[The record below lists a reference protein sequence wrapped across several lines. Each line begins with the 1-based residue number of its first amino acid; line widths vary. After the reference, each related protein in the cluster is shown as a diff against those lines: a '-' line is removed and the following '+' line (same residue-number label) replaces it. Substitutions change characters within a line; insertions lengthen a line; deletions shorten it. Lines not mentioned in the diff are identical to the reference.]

1 MVSASGDRGG
11 VMPDN
16 WRKWESSLATRI
28 SHGSGILP
36 DTTNGFGDPLRCR
49 YDLRRIS
56 PAHRGAR
63 DAPKVLAPPIPG
75 PSSQDGDLACKKR
88 QKISV
93 FRQGVGTILCGENF
107 MIEFDDETDS
117 QKGPVIKVVGVGGGG
132 GNAIN
137 TMIEAGIDGV
147 DFIVANTDCQVLEA
161 NQATIKI
168 HLGKNLTKGLGAGAN
183 PEIGRAAA
191 MEDAGRVAEC
201 LAGSDMVFVTAGMG
215 GGTGTG
221 AAPVIAQVARDLG
234 ALTVGVVTKPFV
246 FEGSQRRSKAAGG
259 IAELAKCVDALI
271 VIPNDRLITLAGM
284 KMTLKDAFAMVD
296 NVLLNA
302 VRGISDLVMVPGLI
316 NVDFADVRTI
326 MTGMGRALMGSGR
339 GKGDKRA
346 LEAAQQAISS
356 PLLED
361 VSINGATGILINI
374 TGGPDLTLSEVTEA
388 ATLIEEAA
396 DPGANIIFGSVID
409 ANAGDEVRITVIAT
423 GFQPSMQEYGL
434 PLPTRGGVQGGMH
447 RRHGTDQMALPM
459 SATGAAASMGAIPRA
474 ASAASSPAAF
484 GTGQAQPQ
492 AGSYPI
498 AAAGFGPSAGA
509 GHGIPANVG
518 GGTGTLVWHPM
529 TAASTVASPAP
540 SSAATRFTPPSGFA
554 IGTTEV
560 VAEPA
565 GFMEEDLDVS
575 AFQGLG
581 VGQPGGNGF
590 ANGMQAAPSSLEW
603 AASAERPV
611 IRPPISVNPGLR
623 ARPAAT
629 MSRVSGG
636 SNELGVEESEFDRPT
651 FIRRGIIPP
660 G

>member
-1 MVSASGDRGG
+1 MLGGD
-11 VMPDN
+11 
-16 WRKWESSLATRI
+16 
-28 SHGSGILP
+28 
-36 DTTNGFGDPLRCR
+36 
-49 YDLRRIS
+49 
-56 PAHRGAR
+56 
-63 DAPKVLAPPIPG
+63 
-75 PSSQDGDLACKKR
+75 
-88 QKISV
+88 
-93 FRQGVGTILCGENF
+93 NF
-107 MIEFDDETDS
+107 MIEFDDGQDNH
-117 QKGPVIKVVGVGGGG
+117 KGPVIKVVGVGGGG

-137 TMIEAGIDGV
+137 TMIEAGIEGV
-147 DFIVANTDCQVLEA
+147 DFIVANTDTQVLEA
-161 NQATIKI
+161 NQANIRI
-168 HLGKNLTKGLGAGAN
+168 HLGKSLTKGLGAGAN

-191 MEDAGRVAEC
+191 MEDAARVAEC
-201 LAGSDMVFVTAGMG
+201 LSGADMVFVTAGMG

-221 AAPVIAQVARDLG
+221 AAPVIAQVARDMG

-246 FEGSQRRSKAAGG
+246 FEGSQRRSKATAG

-423 GFQPSMQEYGL
+423 GFQPSMQEYGM
-434 PLPTRGGVQGGMH
+434 PTPVKSGGVH
-447 RRHGTDQMALPM
+447 RRHSSDQMALPM
-459 SATGAAASMGAIPRA
+459 SATGMPT
-474 ASAASSPAAF
+474 ASASPAGAN
-484 GTGQAQPQ
+484 GY
-492 AGSYPI
+492 AGGNGY
-498 AAAGFGPSAGA
+498 AGNGHAGHGNVYGGNGYGAAGAQHNPPPFTTAYPSAGGMSYPA
-509 GHGIPANVG
+509 APPASSGFIVPGGSPAHGIPGQVG
-518 GGTGTLVWHPM
+518 STGTLSWHPQV
-529 TAASTVASPAP
+529 AAS
-540 SSAATRFTPPSGFA
+540 RFTPPSGTNGA
-554 IGTTEV
+554 ITTEV
-560 VAEPA
+560 LAEPA
-565 GFMEEDLDVS
+565 EFMDEDMDD
-575 AFQGLG
+575 ADFQMMAGAAALGAGL
-581 VGQPGGNGF
+581 QAGG
-590 ANGMQAAPSSLEW
+590 ASVEWAPSV
-603 AASAERPV
+603 ERPV
-611 IRPPISVNPGLR
+611 IRPPVGANPALR
-623 ARPAAT
+623 GRPA
-629 MSRVSGG
+629 MSRANGG